1 MSARRET
8 SAWSYVSL
16 VDVAVAAAV
25 AIAILMPPRPQQA
38 VAAARLDDEA
48 RWTLAATDARLFAHP
63 GDGAAAADLSRLF
76 REARLLDWAIE
87 APALASRGEATA
99 TSWRAALATSA
110 AYAERLDVTEAFT
123 WAQKALAGCAAA
135 GTACPGWEQ
144 VRVELYT
151 RHLEAGIKSGIDPRK
166 DPDAFRRA
174 GEAVLR
180 PIRVRE
186 PRRGAGTP

>member
-1 MSARRET
+1 MSSRRAS

-16 VDVAVAAAV
+16 IDVAVAAVV
-25 AIAILMPPRPQQA
+25 AIAILMPARPQTA
-38 VAAARLDDEA
+38 VAAARLDDET
-48 RWTLAATDARLFAHP
+48 RWTLAATEARLHAHP
-63 GDGAAAADLSRLF
+63 GDGQAAADLSRLF

-87 APALASRGEATA
+87 APALTASAEPTP
-99 TSWRAALATSA
+99 TTWRAALAASA
-110 AYAERLDVTEAFT
+110 AYAGRLDVQEAFA
-123 WAQKALAGCAAA
+123 WAQTALASCAAA
-135 GTACPGWEQ
+135 GAACPSWEQ

-180 PIRVRE
+180 TIRVRE
-186 PRRGAGTP
+186 PRRGNGAP